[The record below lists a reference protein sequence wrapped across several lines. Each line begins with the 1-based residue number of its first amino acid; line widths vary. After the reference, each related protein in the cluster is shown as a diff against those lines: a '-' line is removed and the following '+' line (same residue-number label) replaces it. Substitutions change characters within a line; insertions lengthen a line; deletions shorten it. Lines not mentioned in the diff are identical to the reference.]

1 MIAAC
6 GSPPVDL
13 VGRITGDIGPE
24 LPEITARADFAIA
37 VQAAAQTDGRATR
50 LINQLGQSGRKGA
63 GGGNMIM
70 HGGGDQLAVL
80 LQMGQRIGYQSLGG
94 KALGAGT
101 IGQTETMAQ
110 DRDGKF
116 FDVFDGWREAAKQH
130 GPCPACQ

>member
-1 MIAAC
+1 MLAARRTT
-6 GSPPVDL
+6 PVNL
-13 VGRITGDIGPE
+13 VGRVAGDIGAE
-24 LPEITARADFAIA
+24 LPEIAARSDLAIA
-37 VQAAAQTDGRATR
+37 VQTTAQTDGRSAR

-80 LQMGQRIGYQSLGG
+80 LQMGQRIGYESLGG

-130 GPCPACQ
+130 GACPACQ